1 MATDASTVGDLR
13 ATSLRRR
20 PRPLEMLIQ
29 GSLFVAAAISIVTTI
44 GIVFELGKEALLFFQ
59 LEEVTLGEFFSST
72 TWQPAILDFGI
83 WPLVLAT
90 LMVSVI
96 AMAVALPIGL
106 ATAIYLSE
114 YASDRARGILKPI
127 LEVLAG

>member
-1 MATDASTVGDLR
+1 
-13 ATSLRRR
+13 
-20 PRPLEMLIQ
+20 MLIQ

-44 GIVFELGKEALLFFQ
+44 GIVYELGKEALLFFQ
-59 LEEVTLGEFFSST
+59 TEDVTFGEFFSST

-96 AMAVALPIGL
+96 AMLVALPVGL

-114 YASDRARGILKPI
+114 YASERSRGSSNPSSKSWR
-127 LEVLAG
+127 VFRRSCTGTSR